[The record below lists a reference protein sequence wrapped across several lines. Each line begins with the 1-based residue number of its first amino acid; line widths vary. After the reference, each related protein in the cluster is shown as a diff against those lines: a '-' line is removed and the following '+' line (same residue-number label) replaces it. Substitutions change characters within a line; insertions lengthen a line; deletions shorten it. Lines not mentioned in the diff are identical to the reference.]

1 MRPEPCSAAEPSS
14 STETTARAFEPPF
27 SFSLPSI
34 DAFQLAAAVLLT
46 AQLPLTLAN
55 SVISTADAA
64 QRYFPREAG
73 RVTPRRLSL
82 SIAAANVWA
91 GFAGGLPVCHGSGGL
106 TAHYSMGARRPRSTA
121 ITGVTLIVIA
131 LALGNAGLAI
141 RHIVPMP
148 LDVQSAY
155 DIPFVIL
162 AGALAVVLDGNLAYA
177 GGVTL
182 LMWYATRAML
192 HVWPGGMGGLSAIT
206 HRVLHPGRMAAAPV
220 SARNANER

>member
-1 MRPEPCSAAEPSS
+1 M
-14 STETTARAFEPPF
+14 
-27 SFSLPSI
+27 
-34 DAFQLAAAVLLT
+34 LLT

-91 GFAGGLPVCHGSGGL
+91 GLAGGLPACHGSGGL
-106 TAHYSMGARRPRSTA
+106 TAHYSMGARCPRSTA

-141 RHIVPMP
+141 RHLVPMP
-148 LDVQSAY
+148 FFGLLLLFVAVQHARLALDVQSAY